1 MTAEEKMKTET
12 DAIRRGCSEARSL
25 RSMTENLIL
34 FYVII
39 SG

>member
-1 MTAEEKMKTET
+1 MTAEEKIRTEIC
-12 DAIRRGCSEARSL
+12 AIDHSCSEVISL
-25 RSMTENLIL
+25 RAVSENLIL